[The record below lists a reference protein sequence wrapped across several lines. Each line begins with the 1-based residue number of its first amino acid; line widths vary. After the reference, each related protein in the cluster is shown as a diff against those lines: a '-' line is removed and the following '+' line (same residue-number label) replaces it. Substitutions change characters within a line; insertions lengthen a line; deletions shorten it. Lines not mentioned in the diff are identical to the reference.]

1 MASRQTR
8 QLLDLLDGFEMTKSQ
23 HDWLERRFENMTVK
37 ESLLFRGAMQIEQ
50 PRMTCDVML
59 IASQLDHYD
68 LFYGAGDDVQLG
80 KFIMEQI
87 QRPSDQAREFL
98 DPEKV
103 GAAYRQKGGNTF
115 CDGHFI
121 KVTSLIDPFLDS
133 DPSMNPDKGD
143 FAIRVKLASRTN
155 MDGVWVGF
163 PDTGEH
169 MDAAY
174 PDELLLGLDALQAET
189 LQECIVLEA
198 DCCLPQLTDI
208 PDQYDSAGELVRH
221 AIDFGYVWAEQGQ
234 GEPHWLDKWQAVLE
248 LEDCHRLDQAL
259 DYAQNLQHY
268 AVIPRG
274 VDLAEYGRELAIRD
288 GVIPKTGLLADCFD
302 SRAYAQ
308 TYMKQHGLSAT
319 DHGYAAWNGGE
330 LTFAYSQPEQG
341 QSQTMGMM

>member
-1 MASRQTR
+1 MKQ
-8 QLLDLLDGFEMTKSQ
+8 QDKMFYLLDGMEMSKSERE
-23 HDWLERRFENMTVK
+23 WLEQRFANMTEK
-37 ESLLFRGAMQIEQ
+37 ERFLFTGALELERPTQAD
-50 PRMTCDVML
+50 RVMEL
-59 IASQLDHYD
+59 ADQLPCFD
-68 LFYGAGDDVQLG
+68 LYYGAGDDESLG
-80 KFIMEQI
+80 RFVLEYLE
-87 QRPSDQAREFL
+87 RPSSGAAPFL
-98 DPEKV
+98 NTEQV
-103 GAAYRQKGGNTF
+103 GAAYRDQ
-115 CDGHFI
+115 
-121 KVTSLIDPFLDS
+121 
-133 DPSMNPDKGD
+133 DKGVFCQGHYLRRVSLTVPRPEVSQFLQPVAGD
-143 FAIRVKLASRTN
+143 YAIRVKLASRSN

-169 MDAAY
+169 MDAAC

-198 DCCLPQLTDI
+198 DCCLSQLRDI
-208 PDQYDSAGELVRH
+208 PSQYASAGELVRH

-234 GEPHWLDKWQAVLE
+234 GEPHWLEKWQAVLE
-248 LEDCHRLDQAL
+248 LEDCRRLDQAL
-259 DYAQNLQHY
+259 DYAQNLRHY
-268 AVIPRG
+268 AFVPRN
-274 VDLAEYGRELAIRD
+274 VDLAEYGRELALRD

>member
-1 MASRQTR
+1 M
-8 QLLDLLDGFEMTKSQ
+8 
-23 HDWLERRFENMTVK
+23 
-37 ESLLFRGAMQIEQ
+37 
-50 PRMTCDVML
+50 
-59 IASQLDHYD
+59 
-68 LFYGAGDDVQLG
+68 
-80 KFIMEQI
+80 
-87 QRPSDQAREFL
+87 
-98 DPEKV
+98 
-103 GAAYRQKGGNTF
+103 GAAYRER
-115 CDGHFI
+115 
-121 KVTSLIDPFLDS
+121 
-133 DPSMNPDKGD
+133 DKGV
-143 FAIRVKLASRTN
+143 FCQGHYLRRASLTVPRPEESQLLQPVAGEYAIRVKLASRSN

-248 LEDCHRLDQAL
+248 LEDCRRLDLAL
-259 DYAQNLQHY
+259 DYAQNLRHY
-268 AVIPRG
+268 AFVPRG
-274 VDLAEYGRELAIRD
+274 VDLAEYGRELALRD